1 MIADQMAQAP
11 AAPDD
16 TSDGINVPPELQE
29 AYERVVLAGMKI
41 MFSEKGNKLVMDQL
55 DEEGPIADKLGK
67 GVAGLLLQLYKMSN
81 QSLPLEVIIPA
92 GIKLIGEAADFAM
105 RASDQEISKADIAK
119 AMEILIMVLLQKFGV
134 DPEQFDAMLNQFD
147 DTAVDQQMPDQQMAA
162 PEQMPAAAPAPAA
175 PPAQGAMV

>member
-1 MIADQMAQAP
+1 MIADQMAQGP
-11 AAPDD
+11 ADQTD

-67 GVAGLLLQLYKMSN
+67 GVAGLLLMLYKQSN
-81 QSLPLEVIIPA
+81 QSLPLEVVIPA
-92 GIKLIGEAADFAM
+92 GVKLVGEAADFAM
-105 RASDQEISKADIAK
+105 RASDQEITKADIGK
-119 AMEILIMVLLQKFGV
+119 AMEIMIMVLLQKFGV

-147 DTAVDQQMPDQQMAA
+147 DTAVDQQMPGAA
-162 PEQMPAAAPAPAA
+162 QEQMPAQAPAPPA